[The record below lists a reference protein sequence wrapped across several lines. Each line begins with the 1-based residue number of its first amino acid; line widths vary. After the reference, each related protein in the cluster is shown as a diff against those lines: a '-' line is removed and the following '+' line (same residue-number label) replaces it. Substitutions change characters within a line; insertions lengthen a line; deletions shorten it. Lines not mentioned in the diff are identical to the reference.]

1 MTQQFYYKIDNTC
14 SIEFENKT
22 FYLKS
27 GYPTKNEDGTYSDED
42 YAQAM
47 ANGLIIANEIKKA
60 SNQGFK
66 IVILEKG
73 DYFVCAKWEDYY
85 YSKGSIQIE
94 DVHDISINFNDSSIK
109 LIYDSNNRN
118 KYCTIGGSYTTPYL
132 QRAWVIVLYNCT
144 EVYIEN
150 LNLIGDAIDRSWV
163 TNEEKMEQT
172 YGITIGQLCRN
183 IELNNIK
190 SSYFMGDAITGSFGQ
205 YPYFTYKFTKW
216 NVDKG
221 IDSEGNLISVEPNG
235 DIHSLVSEMFEFDS
249 KYNSQFSTIPW
260 DSSYREFAKKYSIKG
275 FENILQFVPSVNTYT
290 YKKDVYSW
298 NIALYKKD
306 TNGNFTLKRQ
316 GSAELF
322 SLLDISYYDAIR
334 IIINNDKIDFGEDD
348 ISTGIWEHNFYIHL
362 SQVRSHNVKVSNSYI
377 ADNHRGGIS
386 NMPWNTSIIKTVF
399 QNCGMDCGIGAPLFP
414 DSTRYSIDQEEQYI
428 DNLVIDSCKF
438 NNGYNGCIINSKN
451 ISVINCEFVNVDGV
465 SVNTCTQANIS
476 NNLFIGG
483 SITSFENVVGWRGGS
498 NMKSRIAAI
507 NNTIYTK
514 TFNIYNVK
522 RRSIEFI
529 GCNIYTEKLN
539 VYGNEDIR
547 FLDSNIYLQGK
558 RINYL
563 DNKFRDILL
572 ENVTINSIGSKRS
585 IYSNNLRGKFYLINT
600 DIYTHS
606 EKGEKTIF
614 SGINMDENSIFSHSL
629 NPSTV
634 SYNMIIEDSV
644 FSRQIEILPN
654 STTKNTSNLY
664 LKNCEFKEKDK
675 PLYVLSWENLSEKS
689 LNIVATNC
697 VFYGSKDNIF
707 DKYSKG
713 KVQLNVLF
721 SGCTFLGNP

>member
-1 MTQQFYYKIDNTC
+1 MIPEYAYKIDNTC
-14 SIEFENKT
+14 NIEFENKT

-27 GYPTKNEDGTYSDED
+27 GYPTKNEGGTYSDED

-60 SNQGFK
+60 NSQGFK
-66 IVILEKG
+66 MVILEKG
-73 DYFVCAKWEDYY
+73 DYFVCARWEDYY
-85 YSKGSIQIE
+85 YPKGSIQIE

-150 LNLIGDAIDRSWV
+150 LNLVGDAVDRSWV

-172 YGITIGQLCRN
+172 YGITVGQLCRN

-190 SSYFMGDAITGSFGQ
+190 GRYFMGDVIAGTFGQ
-205 YPYFTYKFTKW
+205 YPYFTYSFTKW

-221 IDSEGNLISVEPNG
+221 IDSGGNLISVEPNG

-249 KYNSQFSTIPW
+249 KYNSQFSPIPW

-275 FENILQFVPSVNTYT
+275 FENILQFVCHGDTYT

-298 NIALYKKD
+298 KIALYKKD
-306 TNGNFTLKRQ
+306 TDGNFILKRQ

-334 IIINNDKIDFGEDD
+334 IIVDNDKIDFGEDD
-348 ISTGIWEHNFYIHL
+348 TSTGIWKHNFFIQL
-362 SQVRSHNVKVSNSYI
+362 SQVMSHNIKVSNSYI

-438 NNGYNGCIINSKN
+438 NNGLNGCIINAKN
-451 ISVINCEFVNVDGV
+451 ISVINCEFVNIGGVD
-465 SVNTCTQANIS
+465 VNTCVQANIS

-483 SITSFENVVGWRGGS
+483 SIASFENVTGWRGGL
-498 NMKSRIAAI
+498 NMKSRITAI

-514 TFNIYNVK
+514 TFRIYNTK

-529 GCNIYTEKLN
+529 RNNIYVEQLD
-539 VYGNEDIR
+539 VYRNEDIKFR
-547 FLDSNIYLQGK
+547 DSNIYLQGK
-558 RINYL
+558 ASTYI
-563 DNKFRDILL
+563 DNRFRDILL

-600 DIYTHS
+600 DIYAHS
-606 EKGEKTIF
+606 EENEETIF
-614 SGINMDENSIFSHSL
+614 SGINMDENSIFSHGFG
-629 NPSTV
+629 PSV
-634 SYNMIIEDSV
+634 ISYNTIIENSV
-644 FSRQIEILPN
+644 FSRQIKILPN
-654 STTKNTSNLY
+654 GTTENTSNLY

-675 PLYVLSWENLSEKS
+675 PLYVLSWENLSERTF
-689 LNIVATNC
+689 NVVAINC
-697 VFYGSKDNIF
+697 EFYGSKDNIF
-707 DKYSKG
+707 GKYSG
-713 KVQLNVLF
+713 SKVTLNA
-721 SGCTFLGNP
+721 TFGNCAFLNRS